1 MIELQTLQRFPYFAE
16 LERENLQQLA
26 MLGEQR
32 TIAAGT
38 RMFEEGQDADHLY
51 VIVRGKVEICYT
63 LGEEKDLSIQTLGD
77 GDLLVWSALVE
88 PYKTTSVGTTTQQTQ
103 VLVFDA
109 KKLRELFDTD
119 PVLGQALIH
128 QVAKMLRKR
137 LETARGKFARLVE
150 ALDDVLQRSR
160 D

>member
-1 MIELQTLQRFPYFAE
+1 LVQYSPVYP
-16 LERENLQQLA
+16 
-26 MLGEQR
+26 LG
-32 TIAAGT
+32 G
-38 RMFEEGQDADHLY
+38 
-51 VIVRGKVEICYT
+51 
-63 LGEEKDLSIQTLGD
+63 EKDLSIQTLGD

-109 KKLRELFDTD
+109 KKLRALFDTD

-137 LETARGKFARLVE
+137 LEMARGKFARLVE

-160 D
+160 N